1 MAGTVDHPL
10 TEEEVRALLRQVKF
24 PGFSRDIVSFGIV
37 KSVAVTGDN
46 DVTVVLHVMTRD
58 EAAPERIRRDVEQ
71 LLAGRRGIGRVS
83 VQMTA
88 QQPPQQQVPMAGGGP
103 APARP
108 QIAGVKHVI
117 AVGSGKGGVGKS
129 TVAVNLA
136 CAMNQVGRRIG
147 VMDADIYGPS
157 IPKMMGASQR
167 PTISEE
173 KLDPVENF
181 GLKMM
186 SMALLLDSNAPVI
199 WRGPMIMKAIQQ
211 FSLAVNW
218 GELDVLVVD
227 LPPGTGD
234 AQLSLAQTIALDGG
248 VIVTT
253 PQDVALE
260 VARRGIAMFEKVNVP
275 ILGIIENMSYYV
287 CPHCGKNDDIFGHG
301 GGRREAER
309 LEVAFLGEIPLFADI
324 RICGDKG
331 LPIVV
336 AEPNSEPAAAFRR
349 CAEGVLKQLDR
360 TQTPTKA
367 PYGDH

>member
-1 MAGTVDHPL
+1 MAGRVEPPL
-10 TEEEVRALLRQVKF
+10 TEERVREVLTAVKF

-37 KSVAVTGDN
+37 KSITIAAHN
-46 DVTVVLHVMTRD
+46 DVYIGLQVTTRD
-58 EAAPERIRRDVEQ
+58 PAIPNQIQREVEAALRRCV
-71 LLAGRRGIGRVS
+71 GIGRVT
-83 VQMTA
+83 VEMAA
-88 QQPPQQQVPMAGGGP
+88 QQPLHPDQMPMAGA

-136 CAMNQVGRRIG
+136 CALNTLGRKIG
-147 VMDADIYGPS
+147 VLDADVYGPS
-157 IPKMMGASQR
+157 VPKMMGAVQR
-167 PTISEE
+167 PTITDD

-181 GLKMM
+181 GLRMM
-186 SMALLLDSNAPVI
+186 SMALLLEGAAPVI

-211 FSLAVNW
+211 FTLSVNW
-218 GELDVLVVD
+218 GELDLLVVD

-234 AQLSLAQTIALDGG
+234 AQLSLVQTVALDGG

-253 PQDVALE
+253 PQDIALE

-287 CPHCGKNDDIFGHG
+287 CPHCGQRDDVFGHG
-301 GGRREAER
+301 GGKQEAER
-309 LEVAFLGEIPLFADI
+309 LEVPFLGEIPLYAEI

-331 LPIVV
+331 LPIV
-336 AEPNSEPAAAFRR
+336 AADPNSEPARAFLR
-349 CAEGVLKQLDR
+349 CGETVLRQLEKR
-360 TQTPTKA
+360 
-367 PYGDH
+367 

>member
-1 MAGTVDHPL
+1 MAGRVQQPL
-10 TEEEVRALLRQVKF
+10 NEEQIRETLTSVKF

-37 KSVAVTGDN
+37 KSITIDGNNNVDVA
-46 DVTVVLHVMTRD
+46 LHVVTRD
-58 EAAPERIRRDVEQ
+58 PAVAKQIEADAKRA
-71 LLAGRRGIGRVS
+71 LAGIDGIGAVN
-83 VQMTA
+83 VTMTA
-88 QQPPQQQVPMAGGGP
+88 QQPPQQQIPMAG
-103 APARP
+103 APAVPQRP
-108 QIAGVKHVI
+108 QIPGVKHII

-136 CAMNQVGRRIG
+136 CAMSQLNRSIG
-147 VMDADIYGPS
+147 LMDADIYGPS
-157 IPKMMGASQR
+157 IPKMMGATAR
-167 PTISEE
+167 PTISDE

-186 SMALLLDSNAPVI
+186 SMALLLDDNAPVI

-218 GELDVLVVD
+218 GKLDVLLVD

-260 VARRGIAMFEKVNVP
+260 VARRGIAMFEKVNVK
-275 ILGIIENMSYYV
+275 ILGIVENMSYYV
-287 CPHCGKNDDIFGHG
+287 CPHCGQRDDIFGHG
-301 GGRREAER
+301 GGKLEAER
-309 LEVAFLGEIPLFADI
+309 TEVPFLGEIPLYAEV
-324 RICGDKG
+324 RICSDKG

-336 AEPNSEPAAAFRR
+336 GAPESEPAKAFRR
-349 CAEGVLKQLDR
+349 CAELVLRQLGVD
-360 TQTPTKA
+360 
-367 PYGDH
+367 

>member
-1 MAGTVDHPL
+1 MAGKVDQPL
-10 TEEEVRALLRQVKF
+10 TEEQVREALKRVKF

-37 KSVAVTGDN
+37 KSIAIAN
-46 DVTVVLHVMTRD
+46 NNNVTVALHVMTRD
-58 EAAPERIRRDVEQ
+58 PVVPQQIKKEVESA
-71 LLAGRRGIGRVS
+71 LAQCDGVGRLD

-88 QQPPQQQVPMAGGGP
+88 QQPPQQQMPMAGTP
-103 APARP
+103 AAPARP
-108 QIAGVKHVI
+108 QIAGVKHII

-136 CAMNQVGRRIG
+136 CAMSQRGLQIG

-157 IPKMMGASQR
+157 VPKMMGMAQK
-167 PTISEE
+167 PTITDE

-186 SMALLLDSNAPVI
+186 SMALLLDDNAPVI

-218 GELDVLVVD
+218 GKLDVLVVD

-260 VARRGIAMFEKVNVP
+260 VARRGIAMFEKVNVR
-275 ILGIIENMSYYV
+275 ILGIVENMSYYV
-287 CPHCGKNDDIFGHG
+287 CPHCGEHDDIFGHG
-301 GGRREAER
+301 GGKHEAER
-309 LEVAFLGEIPLFADI
+309 LEVPFLGEIPLFTDI

-331 LPIVV
+331 LPVVV
-336 AEPNSEPAAAFRR
+336 AAPDSEPAKAFRK
-349 CAEGVLKQLDR
+349 CAESVLKLLE
-360 TQTPTKA
+360 
-367 PYGDH
+367 

>member
-1 MAGTVDHPL
+1 MSGRVDHPL
-10 TEEEVRALLRQVKF
+10 SDEHVRELLKHIKF

-37 KSVAVTGDN
+37 RSITVTDTN
-46 DVTVVLHVMTRD
+46 DVTIALHVMTRD
-58 EAAPERIRRDVEQ
+58 PAVPQQIQRDVETA
-71 LLAGRRGIGRVS
+71 LRGHEGIGRIN

-88 QQPPQQQVPMAGGGP
+88 QQPPQQGQVPMAGAGA

-108 QIAGVKHVI
+108 QIVGVKHVI

-136 CAMNQVGRRIG
+136 CAMSKLDQRIG
-147 VMDADIYGPS
+147 IMDADIYGPS
-157 IPKMMGASQR
+157 VPKMMGATSR
-167 PTISEE
+167 PTMSGE

-186 SMALLLDSNAPVI
+186 SMALLLDTDSPVI

-211 FSLAVNW
+211 FTLAVNW

-234 AQLSLAQTIALDGG
+234 AQLSLVQTIALDGG

-260 VARRGIAMFEKVNVP
+260 VARRGIAMFEKVNVK
-275 ILGIIENMSYYV
+275 ILGIVENMSYYV
-287 CPHCGKNDDIFGHG
+287 CPHCGEHDDIFSHG
-301 GGRREAER
+301 GGKQEAAR
-309 LEVAFLGEIPLFADI
+309 LEVPFLGEIPLFSDI

-331 LPIVV
+331 VPIVV
-336 AEPNSEPAAAFRR
+336 AEPNSEPAKAFTK
-349 CAEGVLKQLDR
+349 CAESVLKQLS
-360 TQTPTKA
+360 
-367 PYGDH
+367 

>member
-1 MAGTVDHPL
+1 MSGKIDHPL
-10 TEEEVRALLRQVKF
+10 SEEHVRELLKRVKF

-37 KSVAVTGDN
+37 RSVSVSDTN
-46 DVTVVLHVMTRD
+46 DVTIALHVMTRD
-58 EAAPERIRRDVEQ
+58 QAVPQQIQRDVEVA
-71 LLAGRRGIGRVS
+71 LRGHEGIGRIN

-88 QQPPQQQVPMAGGGP
+88 QQPPQQGQVPMAGAGA
-103 APARP
+103 APTRP

-117 AVGSGKGGVGKS
+117 AIGSGKGGVGKS

-136 CAMNQVGRRIG
+136 CALTKLGRQIG
-147 VMDADIYGPS
+147 IMDADIYGPS
-157 IPKMMGASQR
+157 VPKMMGATSR
-167 PTISEE
+167 PTMSDE

-186 SMALLLDSNAPVI
+186 SMALLLDNDSPVI

-211 FSLAVNW
+211 FTLAVNW

-234 AQLSLAQTIALDGG
+234 AQLSLVQTIALDGG

-260 VARRGIAMFEKVNVP
+260 VARRGIAMFEKVNVK
-275 ILGIIENMSYYV
+275 ILGIVENMSYYV
-287 CPHCGKNDDIFGHG
+287 CPHCGEHDDIFGHG
-301 GGRREAER
+301 GGKQEAAR
-309 LEVAFLGEIPLFADI
+309 LEVPFLGEIPLFSDI

-331 LPIVV
+331 VPIVV
-336 AEPNSEPAAAFRR
+336 AAPNSEPAKAFTK
-349 CAEGVLKQLDR
+349 CAESVLKQL
-360 TQTPTKA
+360 K
-367 PYGDH
+367 

>member
-1 MAGTVDHPL
+1 MSGKIDHPL
-10 TEEEVRALLRQVKF
+10 SEDQVRELLKPIKF

-37 KSVAVTGDN
+37 KSITVNEKN
-46 DVTVVLHVMTRD
+46 DVTLALHVMTRD
-58 EAAPERIRRDVEQ
+58 PAVPQQIQREVETA
-71 LLAGRRGIGRVS
+71 LREHDGIGQVT
-83 VQMTA
+83 VDMTA
-88 QQPPQQQVPMAGGGP
+88 QQPPQQGQVPMAGAGA

-108 QIAGVKHVI
+108 QITGVKHIV

-136 CAMNQVGRRIG
+136 CALGQLGHQIG
-147 VMDADIYGPS
+147 IMDADIYGPS
-157 IPKMMGASQR
+157 VPKMMGAVKR
-167 PTISEE
+167 PTISGE

-186 SMALLLDSNAPVI
+186 SMALLLDGNSPVI

-234 AQLSLAQTIALDGG
+234 AQLSLVQTIALDGG

-260 VARRGIAMFEKVNVP
+260 VARRGIAMFEKVNVK
-275 ILGIIENMSYYV
+275 ILGIVENMSYYV
-287 CPHCGKNDDIFGHG
+287 CPHCGEHDDIFSHG
-301 GGRREAER
+301 GGKQEAAR
-309 LEVAFLGEIPLFADI
+309 LEVPFLGEIPLFSEI

-331 LPIVV
+331 VPIVV
-336 AEPNSEPAAAFRR
+336 AEPNSAPAQAFTK
-349 CAEGVLKQLDR
+349 CAESVLKQL
-360 TQTPTKA
+360 T
-367 PYGDH
+367 

>member
-1 MAGTVDHPL
+1 MARKVEHPL
-10 TEEEVRALLRQVKF
+10 TEEQVREALKRVKF

-37 KSVAVTGDN
+37 KSISITENN
-46 DVTVVLHVMTRD
+46 DVNIALHIITRD
-58 EAAPERIRRDVEQ
+58 PAVPQQIRQEVEAAVKQCDGV
-71 LLAGRRGIGRVS
+71 GHVS
-83 VQMTA
+83 IEMTA
-88 QQPPQQQVPMAGGGP
+88 QQPPQQGQMPMAGDGA
-103 APARP
+103 APAQP
-108 QIAGVKHVI
+108 QIAGVKHIV

-136 CAMNQVGRRIG
+136 CALTKFGRKIG

-157 IPKMMGASQR
+157 VPKMMGAMRR
-167 PTISEE
+167 PTITDE

-186 SMALLLDSNAPVI
+186 SMALLLDGNSPVI

-260 VARRGIAMFEKVNVP
+260 VARRGIAMFEKVNVR

-287 CPHCGKNDDIFGHG
+287 CPHCHERDDIFGHG
-301 GGRREAER
+301 GGKQEAER
-309 LEVAFLGEIPLFADI
+309 MEVPFLGEIPLYAEI

-331 LPIVV
+331 IPIVV
-336 AEPNSEPAAAFRR
+336 AEPDSEPSKAFLR
-349 CAEGVLKQLDR
+349 CGETVLRLLEK
-360 TQTPTKA
+360 
-367 PYGDH
+367 

>member
-1 MAGTVDHPL
+1 MFGRVDQPL
-10 TEEEVRALLRQVKF
+10 TEEKVREALKAVKF

-37 KSVAVTGDN
+37 KSISIEKSDVDVA
-46 DVTVVLHVMTRD
+46 LHVVTRD
-58 EAAPERIRRDVEQ
+58 PGVPKQIEHDVRAALTGLEGVRR
-71 LLAGRRGIGRVS
+71 AN
-83 VQMTA
+83 VQMSA
-88 QQPPQQQVPMAGGGP
+88 QQPPQQGQMPMGGA
-103 APARP
+103 APSRP
-108 QIAGVKHVI
+108 HIEGVKHII

-136 CAMNQVGRRIG
+136 CAMSQLERAVGL
-147 VMDADIYGPS
+147 MDADIYGPS
-157 IPKMMGASQR
+157 VPKMMGATEK
-167 PTISEE
+167 PTITDE

-186 SMALLLDSNAPVI
+186 SMALLLDDNAPVI

-218 GELDVLVVD
+218 GALDVLVVD

-260 VARRGIAMFEKVNVP
+260 VARRGIAMFEKVNVK

-287 CPHCGKNDDIFGHG
+287 CPHCGQHDDIFGHG
-301 GGRREAER
+301 GGKQEAER
-309 LEVAFLGEIPLFADI
+309 LEVPFLGEVPLFAEI

-331 LPIVV
+331 LPIIV
-336 AEPNSEPAAAFRR
+336 AAPQSQPAAAFRH
-349 CAEGVLKQLDR
+349 CAEAVLKQLER
-360 TQTPTKA
+360 A
-367 PYGDH
+367 

>member
-1 MAGTVDHPL
+1 MAGRVQHPL
-10 TEEEVRALLRQVKF
+10 TEERVREVLKNVKF

-37 KSVAVTGDN
+37 RSISIENHN
-46 DVTVVLHVMTRD
+46 DVRITLHVMTRD
-58 EAAPERIRRDVEQ
+58 PVIPEQIQHDVEAAVKRCD
-71 LLAGRRGIGRVS
+71 GIGRVNVEMS
-83 VQMTA
+83 A
-88 QQPPQQQVPMAGGGP
+88 QQPPQQGQMPMAGAGA

-108 QIAGVKHVI
+108 QIAGVKRVI

-136 CAMNQVGRRIG
+136 CALTRLGQKIG
-147 VMDADIYGPS
+147 VMDADVYGPS
-157 IPKMMGASQR
+157 VPKMMGAVRR
-167 PTISEE
+167 PTITDD

-186 SMALLLDSNAPVI
+186 SMALLLDAGSPVI

-211 FSLAVNW
+211 FSLSVNW
-218 GELDVLVVD
+218 GELDLLVVD

-260 VARRGIAMFEKVNVP
+260 VARRGIAMFEKVNVR

-287 CPHCGKNDDIFGHG
+287 CPHCGQRDDIFGHG
-301 GGRREAER
+301 GAKHEAER
-309 LEVAFLGEIPLFADI
+309 LEVPFLGEIPLYADI

-336 AEPNSEPAAAFRR
+336 AEPNSEPAKAFLR
-349 CAEGVLKQLDR
+349 CAETVLRQLDR
-360 TQTPTKA
+360 K
-367 PYGDH
+367 

>member
-1 MAGTVDHPL
+1 MARKVEHPL
-10 TEEEVRALLRQVKF
+10 TEEQVREALKRVKF

-37 KSVAVTGDN
+37 RSIRITDAN
-46 DVTVVLHVMTRD
+46 DVTIALHVMTRD
-58 EAAPERIRRDVEQ
+58 PEVPRQIQRDVETALRQ
-71 LLAGRRGIGRVS
+71 TDGIGHVT
-83 VQMTA
+83 VEMTA
-88 QQPPQQQVPMAGGGP
+88 QQPPQQGQMPMAGGAA

-108 QIAGVKHVI
+108 QIVGVKHIV

-136 CAMNQVGRRIG
+136 CALTQLGQQIG

-157 IPKMMGASQR
+157 VPKMMGAVRR
-167 PTISEE
+167 PTMTDE

-186 SMALLLDSNAPVI
+186 SMALLLDSSSPVI

-260 VARRGIAMFEKVNVP
+260 VARRGIAMFEKVNVK

-287 CPHCGKNDDIFGHG
+287 CPHCGKHDDIFSHG
-301 GGRREAER
+301 GGKQEAAR
-309 LEVAFLGEIPLFADI
+309 LEVPFLGEIPLFSEI

-331 LPIVV
+331 VPIVV
-336 AEPNSEPAAAFRR
+336 AEPNSEPAQAFVR
-349 CAEGVLKQLDR
+349 CAESVLKQLV
-360 TQTPTKA
+360 
-367 PYGDH
+367 

>member
-1 MAGTVDHPL
+1 ML
-10 TEEEVRALLRQVKF
+10 EF
-24 PGFSRDIVSFGIV
+24 YSGIV
-37 KSVAVTGDN
+37 KSIGITDQN
-46 DVTVVLHVMTRD
+46 DVNIALHVMTRD
-58 EAAPERIRRDVEQ
+58 VDVPKQIQQEVEAAVKRCD
-71 LLAGRRGIGRVS
+71 GIGRVT
-83 VQMTA
+83 VEMTA
-88 QQPPQQQVPMAGGGP
+88 QQPPQQGQMAMTGTGA
-103 APARP
+103 APAQP
-108 QIAGVKHVI
+108 TITGVKHII

-136 CAMNQVGRRIG
+136 CALTKFGRKIG

-157 IPKMMGASQR
+157 VPKMMGAVHR
-167 PTISEE
+167 PTITEE

-186 SMALLLDSNAPVI
+186 SMALLLDGNSPVI

-218 GELDVLVVD
+218 GELDVLIVD

-260 VARRGIAMFEKVNVP
+260 VARRGIAMFEKVNVR

-287 CPHCGKNDDIFGHG
+287 CPHCGERDDVFGHG
-301 GGRREAER
+301 GGKQEAER
-309 LEVAFLGEIPLFADI
+309 MEVPFLGEIPLFAEI

-336 AEPNSEPAAAFRR
+336 AQPNSEPAKAFLR
-349 CAEGVLKQLDR
+349 CGETVLRLLE
-360 TQTPTKA
+360 
-367 PYGDH
+367 